1 MEKEFIPYE
10 QAKELK
16 ELGFNE
22 KCAAH
27 YLGEDKEDL
36 ELKWEI
42 YRNLS
47 INTTYLIQAPTYGQA
62 FRWFRHKYNLLF
74 SIGNTNISVYHTP
87 VNNYHTTQMIQ
98 NCNSYEEAELATLKE
113 FIDWVKSKNN

>member
-1 MEKEFIPYE
+1 MNQEFLPYNE
-10 QAKELK
+10 ALSLK

-27 YLGEDKEDL
+27 YLDEDDL

-47 INTTYLIQAPTYGQA
+47 IDTYNCLQAPTYRQA
-62 FRWFRHKYNLLF
+62 FKFFRDKYGF
-74 SIGNTNISVYHTP
+74 TYSIGKTNICVYHIG
-87 VNNYHTTQMIQ
+87 NSTQMIQ
-98 NCNSYEEAELATLKE
+98 DCKTYEEAELKCIQS
-113 FIDWVKSKNN
+113 FINQAKTN

>member
-1 MEKEFIPYE
+1 MKKEFIPYQE
-10 QAKELK
+10 AKDLK

-27 YLGEDKEDL
+27 YLDEDDL

-47 INTTYLIQAPTYGQA
+47 FNTDNCVQAPLYQQA
-62 FRWFRHKYNLLF
+62 FRFFRENYGCTY
-74 SIGNTNISVYHTP
+74 SIGWLNDVVIHFSLNPSSFSS
-87 VNNYHTTQMIQ
+87 TTFVLQK
-98 NCNSYEEAELATLKE
+98 NKTYKDAEIACLKKLIE
-113 FIDWVKSKNN
+113 LVKTK